1 MTDTIGFPNLGITL
15 EHVGKSFEIFGFPIA
30 FYGIIIGIA
39 ILSGA
44 YFAMAVAKKDASG
57 LGILF

>member
-44 YFAMAVAKKDASG
+44 YFEIGRAHV
-57 LGILF
+57 